1 MLVRKIVNFAK
12 KETVLFAAVLL
23 AFGSMVCVPPDM
35 QYLSYIDYRVLAL
48 LFCLM
53 TVMEGFKS
61 TGFFAAVAG
70 IGFGAIS
77 DPPLRAFK
85 MIAILAAL
93 GHACRFC
100 LMTYLGVDIATASL
114 FAGLVI
120 GFGSLWLGK
129 RVYCPMTVLYIP
141 ALLPMIPGK
150 FAYNMVFSLI
160 MCLQNMNDPE
170 QLDKFMGMFFSNS
183 LIASTVIF
191 MLAVGATFPMFLFP
205 HRAFSL
211 TRH

>member
-1 MLVRKIVNFAK
+1 MI
-12 KETVLFAAVLL
+12 
-23 AFGSMVCVPPDM
+23 
-35 QYLSYIDYRVLAL
+35 AL
-48 LFCLM
+48 DIL
-53 TVMEGFKS
+53 TD
-61 TGFFAAVAG
+61 GFFAG

-85 MIAILAAL
+85 MIALLAAL

-129 RVYCPMTVLYIP
+129 KVYCPMTVLYIP

-150 FAYNMVFSLI
+150 FAYNMVLI
-160 MCLQNMNDPE
+160 T
-170 QLDKFMGMFFSNS
+170 FFSNS
-183 LIASTVIF
+183 LVASTVIF